1 MRSSLVLIFLFSFG
15 AVAFAQ
21 TDKVDTALMSRIR
34 WEGTTRSQVMT
45 ILKMITDI
53 HGPRLM
59 NSEGYRRAAEYARTQ
74 MTSWGLKNVHFD
86 AWDESFG
93 KGWNL
98 KKFSLQGYS
107 DGFLPLI
114 AYPKAW
120 SPGVKGNAKGEAVFL
135 EVYRES
141 DLAKYKGKL
150 KGKFVLF
157 SLPQRVKP
165 GFAPDASRLTDSL
178 LLQFA
183 NASPSEAYTARKFPF
198 NTEPQRLA
206 YLKWK
211 LCQDEGAIAIVE
223 ISPGLKSK
231 DGTLMVHSAT
241 VPYPADYPSSKRLAA
256 YDKDAPTI
264 LPQIVVATEHYNRMI
279 RLIEAGKKIELT
291 LTLDVEFTP
300 AAPGYN
306 IIGEIPGT
314 DLKDEVVMIGAHF
327 DSWHSGTGAT
337 DNGCGSAVMMEAMRI
352 LQSLNISPRRTI
364 RIALW
369 GGEEQGLLGSRSYV
383 RRFLGARLDNS
394 FPYDSIRLKPAAEK
408 FSVYFNMDL
417 GNGRFRGIYAQGNE
431 KAAPIFRSW
440 LRPFAREGISTVTL
454 KNISGTDHLTFD
466 ALGLPAFQFV
476 QDPIEY
482 GGRTYHTNK
491 DTFDRVVE
499 NDLKTNAVVTAL
511 FAWMAANRD
520 ELMPRR

>member
-1 MRSSLVLIFLFSFG
+1 
-15 AVAFAQ
+15 
-21 TDKVDTALMSRIR
+21 
-34 WEGTTRSQVMT
+34 
-45 ILKMITDI
+45 
-53 HGPRLM
+53 
-59 NSEGYRRAAEYARTQ
+59 
-74 MTSWGLKNVHFD
+74 
-86 AWDESFG
+86 
-93 KGWNL
+93 
-98 KKFSLQGYS
+98 
-107 DGFLPLI
+107 
-114 AYPKAW
+114 
-120 SPGVKGNAKGEAVFL
+120 
-135 EVYRES
+135 
-141 DLAKYKGKL
+141 
-150 KGKFVLF
+150 
-157 SLPQRVKP
+157 
-165 GFAPDASRLTDSL
+165 
-178 LLQFA
+178 
-183 NASPSEAYTARKFPF
+183 
-198 NTEPQRLA
+198 
-206 YLKWK
+206 
-211 LCQDEGAIAIVE
+211 
-223 ISPGLKSK
+223 
-231 DGTLMVHSAT
+231 
-241 VPYPADYPSSKRLAA
+241 
-256 YDKDAPTI
+256 
-264 LPQIVVATEHYNRMI
+264 
-279 RLIEAGKKIELT
+279 
-291 LTLDVEFTP
+291 
-300 AAPGYN
+300 
-306 IIGEIPGT
+306 
-314 DLKDEVVMIGAHF
+314 
-327 DSWHSGTGAT
+327 
-337 DNGCGSAVMMEAMRI
+337 MMEAMRI

-482 GGRTYHTNK
+482 GGRTYHTNM